1 MSWGTNVSE
10 PLGTTG
16 RLLLS
21 QERLSMQVVSHHG
34 KRVCRP
40 PRCDGFHLIE
50 IVLVLVLI
58 ATLTAI
64 AAPRYSGAVARYRAS
79 AAAQRIVADIALAR
93 SEARTKSA
101 TQTVEFDV
109 ANDSYLLVNVTAL
122 SNLTAAYV
130 TELTESPYQADL
142 ISADFGG
149 ASTLTFDGY
158 GRPVSGG
165 VIVVR
170 VGPNDRTISV
180 DSESGKATVQ

>member
-1 MSWGTNVSE
+1 MGLNTHN
-10 PLGTTG
+10 GQ
-16 RLLLS
+16 RLA
-21 QERLSMQVVSHHG
+21 
-34 KRVCRP
+34 
-40 PRCDGFHLIE
+40 PRRGFHLIE
-50 IVLVLVLI
+50 LVLVLALI

-64 AAPRYSGAVARYRAS
+64 AAPRYSGAVIRYRAS

-101 TQTVEFDV
+101 AQTVEFDV
-109 ANDSYLLVNVTAL
+109 NNDSYLLFNVSSLDDVNAHYL
-122 SNLTAAYV
+122 ID
-130 TELTESPYQADL
+130 LTESPYHADL

-149 ASTLTFDGY
+149 TATLTIDGY

-170 VGPNDRTISV
+170 VGSTDKTISV